1 MPDFDIIEPR
11 QLLNVGLSE
20 YFEVVLFAYTI
31 LMNMINRNLFE
42 GSASTHTHTNSGDYF
57 HKVLNIM
64 DEQNSS
70 LLTDKGTASVS
81 RSLL

>member
-1 MPDFDIIEPR
+1 MTDFDIIEPR

-42 GSASTHTHTNSGDYF
+42 GSASTHTHT
-57 HKVLNIM
+57 HK
-64 DEQNSS
+64 
-70 LLTDKGTASVS
+70 
-81 RSLL
+81 